1 MPKSLNL
8 SWRVDYFARE
18 ACNPP
23 SRCPWHAEMGAD
35 GKDYR
40 ANFVHAPFPE
50 ILSSRVPL
58 SARGPRRESAARSR
72 AQVRAPRTT
81 RNPRGAIMT
90 ATSNLQTA
98 SEQVRKNY
106 RDVTIPDAALPETVR
121 AMVEKAVDQSRE
133 VYDRSKDALDASVAT
148 FERTFDAAGQGAVA
162 FNRKIIDIAQR
173 NVNSGFDL
181 AKSLA
186 GAKNLSE
193 IVELQADYWQ
203 KLLGALTS
211 QAEEVRA
218 LSTKMAAAAGEPLK
232 EQMKRRV
239 DDLRKSN

>member
-1 MPKSLNL
+1 MIAT
-8 SWRVDYFARE
+8 F
-18 ACNPP
+18 NP
-23 SRCPWHAEMGAD
+23 
-35 GKDYR
+35 
-40 ANFVHAPFPE
+40 
-50 ILSSRVPL
+50 
-58 SARGPRRESAARSR
+58 
-72 AQVRAPRTT
+72 
-81 RNPRGAIMT
+81 
-90 ATSNLQTA
+90 QTA
-98 SEQVRKNY
+98 GEQGRKNY
-106 RDVTIPDAALPETVR
+106 RDVTTPDAPVPETVR

-148 FERTFDAAGQGAVA
+148 LERTFDAAGQGAVA

-193 IVELQADYWQ
+193 MVELQAAYWQ

-218 LSTKMAAAAGEPLK
+218 LSTKVAAAAGEPLK
-232 EQMKRRV
+232 EQVKRGM
-239 DDLRKSN
+239 DELRKTN

>member
-1 MPKSLNL
+1 MSAT
-8 SWRVDYFARE
+8 D
-18 ACNPP
+18 NP
-23 SRCPWHAEMGAD
+23 
-35 GKDYR
+35 
-40 ANFVHAPFPE
+40 
-50 ILSSRVPL
+50 
-58 SARGPRRESAARSR
+58 
-72 AQVRAPRTT
+72 
-81 RNPRGAIMT
+81 
-90 ATSNLQTA
+90 QTA
-98 SEQVRKNY
+98 FEQGRKNY
-106 RDVTIPDAALPETVR
+106 RDLTTPDAALPETVR

-148 FERTFDAAGQGAVA
+148 LERTFDAAGQGAVA

-193 IVELQADYWQ
+193 MVELQAAYWQ

-232 EQMKRRV
+232 QQMKRGV